1 MADGIDGGIDLR
13 TLSDDQIKHMMKGGV
28 IAPPATSAPTTAAPQ
43 AAGDGGIDIRTL
55 SDGQIQAMM
64 AGQAIPAPDETV
76 GSAEAAARLFYKH
89 LTFGTQPFADR
100 ERTKQAAKEHPYID
114 VASAVPAF
122 VAQTAVIGP
131 AATLA
136 KGVQGAGMLARG
148 ARALGTAAEVGLMP
162 NTAAKGVVETARTG
176 AKLGGNYSALE
187 AFGSG
192 ITDPNK
198 SFGET
203 ARDTAISYGLGTVA
217 GGGIG
222 AVAHGASRVVGAAA
236 NRTLPQL
243 RQALEAAQSP
253 EAQGIRDILK
263 HAGWDRADLA
273 ALKANLDKAA
283 TDPVMAAR
291 YEGLNLLE
299 ALKVGRLRTA
309 PNGELL
315 PEIITTRNLDDLAKH
330 AANTEGEGANRA
342 AQAFGARKQELPA
355 MVQRD
360 VDRYFTGKAGPT
372 VQDLP
377 AAVDKSFGSGNK
389 AVDDAIIAA
398 RKEAFNKR
406 YDAIKSKPLQQI
418 DEITRVAQEVPEFQA
433 ALNYAAKNDMIR
445 LTGKPGA
452 EWSKAWS
459 TGDLGKTIQTLS
471 PNNILD
477 IHHALVLNAKP
488 PISGPTP
495 ESVMAGN
502 LKNWFSTWV
511 DKTFKGHEALRSEY
525 ALFKRQLTAQE
536 LGAKMPLVGGAQDNA
551 SIKFYSDTLRRYEET
566 AQRLARETQ
575 KYDAA
580 MQRYQAGQ
588 IKQPPKATNL
598 NRLIKVADGYNDV
611 LSSFRK
617 SWGESLKT
625 EINSSPSPE
634 GILKRALTPEGER
647 RITQMLG
654 QKEGKEFMDT
664 LLAMD
669 ARLKGGALP
678 PALGGDAEMAAFRRA
693 VQEGRADA
701 VESFRKAWGESIN
714 KAIASSPQG
723 PKAIIDRLLTQA
735 GKERILEILGQ
746 KEGTLFIEALYTK
759 QLQAKLGNTLYGG
772 SDTAF
777 KTQKRESLD
786 AMSRMATGLMHMRPS
801 EVWKGAGDML
811 SNAYRQRNAD
821 RINEIMSQ
829 QGVPAVSNLL
839 NSALATQSLSSTAH
853 PFVRNPLLRGVNGP
867 VGVFD
872 ATKDRKP

>member
-1 MADGIDGGIDLR
+1 MADAIDPS
-13 TLSDDQIKHMMKGGV
+13 TLTPEQLAELTG
-28 IAPPATSAPTTAAPQ
+28 SAPRQAMPVAEMSGPIDPKTLTPQ
-43 AAGDGGIDIRTL
+43 QLAELTGGQVAAGTNVT
-55 SDGQIQAMM
+55 SN
-64 AGQAIPAPDETV
+64 
-76 GSAEAAARLFYKH
+76 AEAAARLFYKH
-89 LTFGTQPFADR
+89 LTFGTEPFADKQR
-100 ERTKQAAKEHPYID
+100 SKQAAKEHPYID

-122 VAQTAVIGP
+122 VAQSAVLGP
-131 AATLA
+131 AAVAA

-148 ARALGTAAEVGLMP
+148 TRALGGAVEVGLLP
-162 NTAAKGVVETARTG
+162 NTAAKGVLETARTG

-192 ITDPNK
+192 VTDPNK

-203 ARDTAISYGLGTVA
+203 ARDTAISYGLGTGL
-217 GGGIG
+217 GGGLG
-222 AVAHGASRVVGAAA
+222 AAAHGVSRVVGAAA

-243 RQALEAAQSP
+243 RDALEAAQSP

-263 HAGWDRADLA
+263 HAGWDKADLA

-283 TDPVMAAR
+283 TDPIMAAR

-299 ALKVGRLRTA
+299 ALKVGNLRKA

-315 PEIITTRNLDDLAKH
+315 PEIVTTRNLDDLVKH

-360 VDRYFTGKAGPT
+360 VEQYFTGKAGPT
-372 VQDLP
+372 VDQLP

-398 RKEAFNKR
+398 RKEAFKKR
-406 YDAIKSKPLQQI
+406 YDALKTKPIQQI
-418 DEITRVAQEVPEFQA
+418 DEIARFAQEIPVFRN
-433 ALNYAAKNDMIR
+433 ALNYAAENDMIR
-445 LTGKPGA
+445 LTQEAAKAAKRGEPA
-452 EWSKAWS
+452 PASDWSRKWS
-459 TGDLGKTIQTLS
+459 AGELGKTIQTLS
-471 PNNILD
+471 PDHILD

-488 PISGPTP
+488 PITGATP
-495 ESVMAGN
+495 ETVMAGN
-502 LKNWFSTWV
+502 LKNWFSEWV

-551 SIKFYSDTLRRYEET
+551 SIKFYADNVRQYEKT
-566 AQRLARETQ
+566 AQALAREMQ

-611 LSSFRK
+611 LTSFRK

-625 EINSSPSPE
+625 EINSSTNPE
-634 GILKRALTPEGER
+634 AILKRALTPEGER

-701 VESFRKAWGESIN
+701 VEGFRKAWGESIN

-746 KEGTLFIEALYTK
+746 KEGTLFIEALYNK

-821 RINEIMSQ
+821 RINEVMSQ
-829 QGVPAVSNLL
+829 QGIPAVSNVL
-839 NSALATQSLSSTAH
+839 NSALATQALSSTAH